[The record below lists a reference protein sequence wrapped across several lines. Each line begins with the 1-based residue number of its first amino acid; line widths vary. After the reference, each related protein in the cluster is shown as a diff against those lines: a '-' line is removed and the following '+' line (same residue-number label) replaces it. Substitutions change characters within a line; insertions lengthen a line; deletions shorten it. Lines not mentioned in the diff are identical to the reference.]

1 MRYDR
6 HAFSGLPM
14 SRAKKPLIIIG
25 IIVLII
31 LLILIITPFF
41 INADQFRPQIEAA
54 LSGKIG
60 RKVQLGH
67 ISASLFSGSLSA
79 DQISIG
85 DDPKFSNQP
94 FLTAKSLSFG
104 IDVMPL
110 IFHRDLR
117 VHSLDFKEPHVQLL
131 RTASGDWN
139 FATLAG
145 TAPAAPARHAS
156 SDSSGSKLLTVSF
169 VLAADPASSP
179 ALNSFT
185 VDKMKISDGTIAFGR
200 AGEATRLAY
209 QDVNLSAQNISQT
222 AAFPFQ
228 FDAKTPAGGKINL
241 TGTLGPI
248 GNNDGSRIPFTGTS
262 KAEKVPAQDIQNL
275 LAVLG
280 YALPQGSNLKGGTI
294 NSTLT
299 LRGPLDR
306 FVAEGPVQLS
316 GVTLA
321 GFSLA
326 SKLAGA
332 LGQSGSQIS
341 KDTLIKVAEG
351 GLRYGPQGVDAN
363 NLNVEIASVGSVTGA
378 GTVSASN
385 ALNFK
390 LLAKLDGASPLARFT
405 QLPIFSKGGGIPF
418 RVQGTASNPQ
428 IMADVPGLSKTP
440 LNQLK
445 LPQTGKLGGIIGGLL
460 NKKKKNPQ

>member
-1 MRYDR
+1 MRYDSR
-6 HAFSGLPM
+6 VFPGLIM
-14 SRAKKPLIIIG
+14 SRAKKSLIIIG
-25 IIVLII
+25 IVILVI

-54 LSGKIG
+54 LSQKIG
-60 RKVQLGH
+60 RQVQLGH
-67 ISASLFSGSLSA
+67 ITASLFSGSLSA
-79 DQISIG
+79 DQISIA
-85 DDPKFSNQP
+85 DDPKFSRQP

-104 IDVMPL
+104 IDVIPL

-117 VHSLDFKEPHVQLL
+117 VHSLNFNDPHVQLL

-145 TAPAAPARHAS
+145 TTPAAPVRHAS
-156 SDSSGSKLLTVSF
+156 SDSSGGKLLAASF
-169 VLAADPASSP
+169 VFAAAPASTP

-185 VDKMKISDGTIAFGR
+185 VDKMKISNGTIAFGR

-228 FDAKTPAGGKINL
+228 FDAKTPTGGKINL
-241 TGTLGPI
+241 TGNLGPI
-248 GNNDGSRIPFTGTS
+248 GNNDGSHIPFTGRS

-299 LRGPLDR
+299 LHGPLDR

-332 LGQSGSQIS
+332 MGQSGTPTGN
-341 KDTLIKVAEG
+341 DTLIKVAEG
-351 GLRYGPQGVDAN
+351 GLRYGPQGVNAN

-385 ALNFK
+385 ALNFR
-390 LLAKLDGASPLARFT
+390 LVAKLEGASPLAKLT
-405 QLPIFSKGGGIPF
+405 QLSLFNKGGGIPF

-428 IMADVPGLSKTP
+428 IMADVPGLSQTP

-445 LPQTGKLGGIIGGLL
+445 VPQTGKLGGIIGGFL
-460 NKKKKNPQ
+460 NKKKKPQ

>member
-1 MRYDR
+1 
-6 HAFSGLPM
+6 M

-25 IIVLII
+25 IVVVVI
-31 LLILIITPFF
+31 LLILVITPFF
-41 INADQFRPQIEAA
+41 IDADQFRPQIEAA
-54 LSGKIG
+54 LSDKLG

-67 ISASLFSGSLSA
+67 ITASLFSGSLSA
-79 DQISIG
+79 DEISIA
-85 DDPKFSNQP
+85 DDPKFSREP

-104 IDVMPL
+104 IDVIPL
-110 IFHRDLR
+110 LLHRDLR
-117 VHSLDFKEPHVQLL
+117 VHSLNFNDPHVQLL
-131 RTASGDWN
+131 RTVAGNWN

-145 TAPAAPARHAS
+145 TPPASPPHRTSSTATGGSLVDVSLRAALSSAS
-156 SDSSGSKLLTVSF
+156 S
-169 VLAADPASSP
+169 AS
-179 ALNSFT
+179 ALNSFI

-209 QDVNLSAQNISQT
+209 QAVNLSAQNISQD
-222 AAFPFQ
+222 APFPFQ
-228 FDAKTPAGGKINL
+228 FDAKTPNGGKVNL
-241 TGTLGPI
+241 TGDLGPI
-248 GNNDGSRIPFTGTS
+248 GSNDGSHIPFTGHS
-262 KAEKVPAQDIQNL
+262 KAEKVPAQDIQEL
-275 LAVLG
+275 LSVLG

-306 FVAEGPVQLS
+306 FVAEGPVQLN

-326 SKLAGA
+326 SRLAGA
-332 LGQSGSQIS
+332 LGQSGTPTGN
-341 KDTLIKVAEG
+341 DTLIKVAEG
-351 GLRYGPQGVDAN
+351 GLRYGPEGVNAN
-363 NLNVEIASVGSVTGA
+363 NLNVQIATVGSVTGA

-385 ALNFK
+385 ALNFR
-390 LLAKLDGASPLARFT
+390 LVAKLDGASPLARLT
-405 QLPIFSKGGGIPF
+405 QLPIFNKGGGIPF

-445 LPQTGKLGGIIGGLL
+445 VPQTGKLGGIIGGLL
-460 NKKKKNPQ
+460 NKKKKPQ

>member
-1 MRYDR
+1 
-6 HAFSGLPM
+6 M

-25 IIVLII
+25 IVVLVI

-41 INADQFRPQIEAA
+41 IDADQFRPQIEAA
-54 LSGKIG
+54 LSQKIG
-60 RKVQLGH
+60 RQVQLGH

-79 DQISIG
+79 DQISIA
-85 DDPKFSNQP
+85 DDPKFSREP

-104 IDVMPL
+104 IDVIPL

-117 VHSLDFKEPHVQLL
+117 VHSLNFNDPHVQLL

-156 SDSSGSKLLTVSF
+156 SDSSGGTFLTASF
-169 VLAADPASSP
+169 VVAAAAPASSP

-200 AGEATRLAY
+200 PGEATRLAY
-209 QDVNLSAQNISQT
+209 QNVNLSAQNISQM

-228 FDAKTPAGGKINL
+228 FNAKTPAGGKINL
-241 TGTLGPI
+241 TGDLGPI
-248 GNNDGSRIPFTGTS
+248 GNNDGSHIPFTGTS
-262 KAEKVPAQDIQNL
+262 KAGKVPAEDIQNL

-299 LRGPLDR
+299 LRGPLER

-332 LGQSGSQIS
+332 LGQAGTPTGS
-341 KDTLIKVAEG
+341 DTLIKVAEG

-385 ALNFK
+385 ALNFR
-390 LLAKLDGASPLARFT
+390 LVAKLEGASPLAKLT
-405 QLPIFSKGGGIPF
+405 QLSLFNKGGGIPF

-445 LPQTGKLGGIIGGLL
+445 MPQTGKLGGIIGGLL
-460 NKKKKNPQ
+460 NKKKNPQ

>member
-1 MRYDR
+1 MRYDS
-6 HAFSGLPM
+6 AFGDLPM

-25 IIVLII
+25 IVVVVI

-41 INADQFRPQIEAA
+41 INADQFRPQIESA
-54 LSGKIG
+54 LSDKIG

-79 DQISIG
+79 DQISIA

-104 IDVMPL
+104 IEVMPL

-117 VHSLDFKEPHVQLL
+117 VHSLNFNDPHVQLL

-145 TAPAAPARHAS
+145 TTPAAPARRAG
-156 SDSSGSKLLTVSF
+156 SDSSGGRLLIASF
-169 VLAADPASSP
+169 VLFAAPASSP

-185 VDKMKISDGTIAFGR
+185 VDKMKISTGTIAFGR
-200 AGEATRLAY
+200 PGETTRLAY

-222 AAFPFQ
+222 EAFPFQ
-228 FDAKTPAGGKINL
+228 FDAKTPTGGKINL
-241 TGTLGPI
+241 TGNLGPI
-248 GNNDGSRIPFTGTS
+248 GNNDGSHIPFTGTS

-294 NSTLT
+294 NSTLA
-299 LRGPLDR
+299 LHGPLDR

-326 SKLAGA
+326 SKLGSA
-332 LGQSGSQIS
+332 LGQSGTPTGN
-341 KDTLIKVAEG
+341 DTLIKVAEG
-351 GLRYGPQGVDAN
+351 GLRYGPQGVNAN

-385 ALNFK
+385 ALNFRLVAK
-390 LLAKLDGASPLARFT
+390 LEGTSPLAKLT
-405 QLPIFSKGGGIPF
+405 QLSLFNKGGGIPF

-445 LPQTGKLGGIIGGLL
+445 VPQTGKLGGIIGGFL
-460 NKKKKNPQ
+460 NKKKNPQ